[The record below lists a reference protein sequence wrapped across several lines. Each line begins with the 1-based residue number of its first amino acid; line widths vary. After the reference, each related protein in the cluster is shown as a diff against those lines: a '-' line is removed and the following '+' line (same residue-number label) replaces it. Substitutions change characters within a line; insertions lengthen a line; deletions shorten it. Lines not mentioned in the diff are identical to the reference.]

1 MPEAVA
7 SRLELDHLVVAA
19 RTLEE
24 GAAWC
29 EATLGVVP
37 EAGGRHALMGTHN
50 RLLAVSSA
58 RFPRSYL
65 EIVAVDPDAPVPSRR
80 RWFELDTPAIRQALV
95 AGPRLVHWV
104 ARTHAIDAS
113 AAALRAAG
121 HDPGMAV
128 AAERMTPRGLL
139 RWNITLR
146 DDGGRPAEGAVPLLI
161 EWGGEHPCEA
171 LPASGVA
178 LEGIELGGVPAPI
191 ARWLGV
197 DAAAATRRR
206 VPAIVAVLS
215 TIRGRIV
222 LSSSL
227 PDAA

>member
-1 MPEAVA
+1 
-7 SRLELDHLVVAA
+7 
-19 RTLEE
+19 
-24 GAAWC
+24 
-29 EATLGVVP
+29 
-37 EAGGRHALMGTHN
+37 
-50 RLLAVSSA
+50 
-58 RFPRSYL
+58 
-65 EIVAVDPDAPVPSRR
+65 
-80 RWFELDTPAIRQALV
+80 
-95 AGPRLVHWV
+95 
-104 ARTHAIDAS
+104 
-113 AAALRAAG
+113 
-121 HDPGMAV
+121 
-128 AAERMTPRGLL
+128 MTPRGLL

-197 DAAAATRRR
+197 DAAAATRGR